1 MTSTTATLSPPD
13 AWSSPTHG
21 KPKFSFPPTSLTPTI
36 IPCIRTHY
44 SFTFQGDIARPRDL
58 PRSVEIQARALP
70 RSRLACIIPRSGV
83 RLWSPQ
89 MPGPCPRVG
98 HGVDDDSELARR
110 VRIPSRNRCRRPPRS
125 ASAGVHP
132 PIRFV
137 SSRPLPSLRAWM
149 LLLVLTRAAVR
160 IAPVSQWPEAVQMHH
175 QTPVVDREGYGARS
189 TSRLNCP
196 LYILL
201 HR

>member
-1 MTSTTATLSPPD
+1 MATSSLPVP
-13 AWSSPTHG
+13 WSFITRG
-21 KPKFSFPPTSLTPTI
+21 KPKFSFPPASLTPAI
-36 IPCIRTHY
+36 ISRIRIHHL
-44 SFTFQGDIARPRDL
+44 SISQGDLTRPRDL
-58 PRSVEIQARALP
+58 PRTVEIQARALP

-98 HGVDDDSELARR
+98 HGVDDDSELACR
-110 VRIPSRNRCRRPPRS
+110 VRIPSRNRRRRPPRS
-125 ASAGVHP
+125 ASTGVHP

-160 IAPVSQWPEAVQMHH
+160 IAPDSQWPEAVQMHH
-175 QTPVVDREGYGARS
+175 QTSVVDREGSGARS